1 MCCTSAMR
9 NREEKNASSRASYA
23 RGKFMP
29 PELRDRRGKKHG
41 WFGSSEL
48 AAFNNAKQR
57 CQNPNH
63 PKFSHFGARGI
74 CFLFRDFMHFL
85 KDIGP
90 RPAGMVLGRKDNNG
104 HYEPGNVRWVA
115 PSRRFRRLKV
125 RILPPRKCAQLSG

>member
-1 MCCTSAMR
+1 MTPR
-9 NREEKNASSRASYA
+9 DKKNASSRASYA

-29 PELRDRRGKKHG
+29 PELRDKRGKKHG
-41 WFGSSEL
+41 WFGSAEF

-63 PKFSHFGARGI
+63 PKYPHFGARGI
-74 CFLFRDFMHFL
+74 CVLFRDFRHFL
-85 KDIGP
+85 EDIGP
-90 RPAGMVLGRKDNNG
+90 RPGGTVLGRKDNDG

-125 RILPPRKCAQLSG
+125 SLQKRAASLVSAPRGKKF